1 MIQDLEAPKF
11 MNSTLP
17 TTTNETLVDVKK
29 EQQDKD
35 NQVDLIK
42 AENKQKAEDLIL
54 RPKVEKKKLL
64 VQSTIFS
71 TLDQYR
77 EEILNITNHSE
88 NSTKF
93 GIIFGYESNNSI
105 EVSNL
110 KPISSMVWEDFNN
123 ELNTLKNHLEKS
135 RIDFSPIGIYYISQN
150 SSISKA
156 LLKLLLK
163 LKAYHPQSVLLYYDP
178 LLNKTSFKKLT
189 NEVTELSL
197 QAEMKNYKDYEI
209 DLFNS
214 EFTSNIF
221 EEVSYSTIQ
230 DFCSLLSGMN
240 QNYVNNEENYNTSY
254 LKKFSYDN
262 KIEMNDERHNTN
274 KAKVCKL

>member
-1 MIQDLEAPKF
+1 MIQNDLEAPKF

-17 TTTNETLVDVKK
+17 TNTNETEKKEVKK
-29 EQQDKD
+29 EE
-35 NQVDLIK
+35 DLNNLDVIK
-42 AENKQKAEDLIL
+42 AKNKQINEDLIL

-64 VQSTIFS
+64 VQSTVFS

-77 EEILNITNHSE
+77 EEILNINNQSE
-88 NSTKF
+88 NFPKF

-110 KPISSMVWEDFNN
+110 KPINSLVWEDFNN
-123 ELNTLKNHLEKS
+123 ELNMLKNRLEKS
-135 RIDFSPIGIYYISQN
+135 RMDFSPIGIYYISQN

-163 LKAYHPQSVLLYYDP
+163 IKAYHPQSVLLYYDP

-189 NEVTELSL
+189 KEVTELSL

-221 EEVSYSTIQ
+221 EELPYSTIQ
-230 DFCSLLSGMN
+230 DLCSLLSGMN

-262 KIEMNDERHNTN
+262 VIELSDERHNTN
-274 KAKVCKL
+274 KVKVLKL